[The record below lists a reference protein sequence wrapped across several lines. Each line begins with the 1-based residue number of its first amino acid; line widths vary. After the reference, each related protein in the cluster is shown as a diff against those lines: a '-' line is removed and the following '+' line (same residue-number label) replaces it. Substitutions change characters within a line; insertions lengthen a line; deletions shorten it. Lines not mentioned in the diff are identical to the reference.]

1 MRTKIAPR
9 PLFVTRSVIAASLA
23 AAWPTFNPPGRADV
37 ISDWNSTA
45 IRVIQAFNQST
56 NPNPLPASRSL
67 AMIHVAQ
74 FDAVNAV
81 VGCYE
86 PYAARLSAP
95 GASPEAAAAQAAY
108 RVLTNLYPS
117 QLPALDA
124 ALAASLSAVPDGT
137 ARTDGIAMGNA
148 VASTILALRANDGAT
163 AVVPYTPGSG
173 PGVNNSVLARRP
185 PSTAPPIQRTSSR

>member
-45 IRVIQAFNQST
+45 IRVIQAVNQST

-67 AMIHVAQ
+67 AMTHVAQ

-81 VGCYE
+81 VGCY
-86 PYAARLSAP
+86 
-95 GASPEAAAAQAAY
+95 
-108 RVLTNLYPS
+108 
-117 QLPALDA
+117 
-124 ALAASLSAVPDGT
+124 
-137 ARTDGIAMGNA
+137 
-148 VASTILALRANDGAT
+148 
-163 AVVPYTPGSG
+163 
-173 PGVNNSVLARRP
+173 
-185 PSTAPPIQRTSSR
+185 